1 MSERMTPETVAEPSD
16 TDDGELR
23 RAVVLA
29 VGLVVA
35 YVVVGVLAGFVW
47 ERLWT
52 PPDLIVRDHQAVYT
66 GYASLRRVFTGT
78 GLYTLVAAVAS
89 ALLAL
94 AAALLARR
102 YELIVLAA
110 VVAGSVLAAYAMFR
124 VGTSLGPGDPIAAAA
139 HAANGAVIHG
149 RLDVKGRTPYL
160 VWPMVSLF
168 VWALVLFAW
177 SGRRPGFGSSRHR
190 AEPAEAGMTEPG
202 PG

>member
-1 MSERMTPETVAEPSD
+1 MSATA
-16 TDDGELR
+16 
-23 RAVVLA
+23 
-29 VGLVVA
+29 
-35 YVVVGVLAGFVW
+35 
-47 ERLWT
+47 
-52 PPDLIVRDHQAVYT
+52 T
-66 GYASLRRVFTGT
+66 G
-78 GLYTLVAAVAS
+78 

-110 VVAGSVLAAYAMFR
+110 VVAGSGLAAYAMFR

-139 HAANGAVIHG
+139 HAADGAVIHG

-177 SGRRPGFGSSRHR
+177 SGRRPGFGPSRHR